1 MSEFIVDKIEEF
13 AEALLPPMGLELV
26 EVQFRKEGHG
36 WVLRLFIDREDGA
49 IGLDQCTEVSRE
61 VSRFLDVEDLI
72 NHAFHLEVSS
82 PGLERSLRSL
92 ADFQRFCGEKA
103 RIRLRESLDGQ
114 KVFIGVIGQVTEDA
128 IHLDLED
135 GGSVQFSFDQIS
147 KARLSL

>member
-13 AEALLPPMGLELV
+13 AESLLPSMGLELV
-26 EVQFRKEGHG
+26 EVQFRREGHG
-36 WVLRLFIDREDGA
+36 WVLRLSIDREEGGISLADCSA
-49 IGLDQCTEVSRE
+49 VSRE

-72 NHAFHLEVSS
+72 EHAYHLEVSS

-114 KVFIGVIGQVTEDA
+114 KVFIGTLGQATEEA
-128 IHLDLED
+128 VQLHLAE
-135 GGSVQFSFDQIS
+135 GQTVQFSIEQIE
-147 KARLSL
+147 KARLTL